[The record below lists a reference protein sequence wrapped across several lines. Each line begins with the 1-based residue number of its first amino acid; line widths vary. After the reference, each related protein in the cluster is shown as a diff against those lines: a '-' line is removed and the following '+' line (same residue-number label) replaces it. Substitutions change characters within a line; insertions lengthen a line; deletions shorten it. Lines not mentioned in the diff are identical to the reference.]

1 MKIRGDFVTNSS
13 SSSFVVMVVNTH
25 DGKSYTLDIGDDIG
39 WNEENM
45 PQFDESGIT
54 YRYILAD
61 DPESE
66 SEIKITSVL
75 ELAAILYF
83 NSSYYAVDYAIILP
97 VFAFFIGKTT
107 AKELIESLEG
117 YEEFEEL
124 CGIDLDSFDSEEEL
138 NEAVGEA
145 LQEALYEFEA
155 YADLSDESCIESFRE
170 LVDSI
175 EALSDIKSIDVHSG
189 ESNWDE
195 FTNIYSDRLEP
206 FVTEHGFS
214 AIDSNA
220 PEYEEELK
228 YWCDILEK
236 EVFFDTETY
245 ESFGELVG
253 NALSSGTAWDMIPRA
268 VQTSE
273 IKTFFLSPK
282 QSDDETVC

>member
-1 MKIRGDFVTNSS
+1 MKIRKDFVTNSS

-25 DGKSYTLDIGDDIG
+25 DGKSYTLEIGDDIG
-39 WNEENM
+39 WNEDNM
-45 PQFDESGIT
+45 PDFDESGIT
-54 YRYILAD
+54 YRYILAE
-61 DPESE
+61 DPEDE
-66 SEIKITSVL
+66 AEIKITSVL

-97 VFAFFIGKTT
+97 VFAFFIGKIT
-107 AKELIESLEG
+107 AKELMESLEG

-124 CGIDLDSFDSEEEL
+124 CGMDLDSFDSEEEL
-138 NEAVGEA
+138 NEAFGET

-175 EALSDIKSIDVHSG
+175 EALSDIRSIDVHFG

-195 FTNIYSDRLEP
+195 FTNIYSDRLAE
-206 FVTEHGFS
+206 FVNEHGF
-214 AIDSNA
+214 AAVDSED
-220 PEYEEELK
+220 PEYEEKLEF
-228 YWCDILEK
+228 WCNILEK

-245 ESFGELVG
+245 ESFEELVG

-268 VQTSE
+268 VQTSG
-273 IKTFFLSPK
+273 IKTFVLSPE